1 LIFEAQNTQNVFT
14 HCATNV
20 PANDYT
26 APYGLLLLSR
36 HNLSNITVADFLNPP
51 FLTYLPRGYIAAEV
65 CELVLDFTLYTQCY
79 SVAATD
85 HCKKELVVLTTEW
98 LPWLQTN

>member
-1 LIFEAQNTQNVFT
+1 MIFEAQNTQNVFT

-36 HNLSNITVADFLNPP
+36 YNLSNITVADFLNPP
-51 FLTYLPRGYIAAEV
+51 FLTYLPRGYIAADV

-85 HCKKELVVLTTEW
+85 HCKKELTTEW